1 MSKGTI
7 NFRKMKSL
15 NKNNGLSKF
24 DEKQLNEIKGGLSN
38 VSIIS
43 KQDASK
49 DGDGK
54 ALICCS
60 GQVKPVEK

>member
-1 MSKGTI
+1 
-7 NFRKMKSL
+7 MKSL

-54 ALICCS
+54 AFICCS

>member
-1 MSKGTI
+1 
-7 NFRKMKSL
+7 MKSL

-24 DEKQLNEIKGGLSN
+24 DEQQLNDIKGGLNSL
-38 VSIIS
+38 SIIS

-49 DGDGK
+49 AGDGK

-60 GQVKPVEK
+60 GQVKPEEK